1 MFSRLGLETIVNTVN
16 LDRTRHRTRG
26 SAQVAGS
33 RGLFIPGPTN
43 VPQAVRLAMDIAME
57 DQRAPDLP
65 SFTLPLFEDVKK
77 VFKSRDGQVFL
88 FPASGTGGWEA
99 AMTNTLSPGDR
110 VLIARFG
117 QFSLLW
123 ADMCERLGLV
133 ADVVDVPWG
142 EGVPAEI
149 FAEKLKADAVHT
161 YKAVLV
167 THNETATGVTSD
179 VAAVRRAMDACSHPA
194 LLFVDAVSSLASI
207 DFRMDEWGVDIC
219 VSGSQKGFMM
229 PAGLAILC
237 VSQKALAARKSA
249 AIRRCYFDFE
259 DMMKTNKD
267 GYFPYTPPL
276 HMLRALRASVDLLLD
291 EGLDN
296 VFARH
301 FRLAEGVR
309 RAVAAW
315 GLSLC
320 ARSSRWHS
328 DTVSAILLPEGFDSG
343 ALVRHAYTRYGLSL
357 GMGLS
362 KVAGKVFRIGH
373 LGDLN
378 ELMCLTAL
386 AGSEMAMRDMGIP
399 VVAGSGVAAA
409 EEYYRSAALAQ
420 ALQDAA

>member
-1 MFSRLGLETIVNTVN
+1 MPGT
-16 LDRTRHRTRG
+16 
-26 SAQVAGS
+26 

-77 VFKSRDGQVFL
+77 VFKSRTGQIFL

-99 AMTNTLSPGDR
+99 AMLNTLSPGDR
-110 VLIARFG
+110 VLISRFG

-123 ADMCERLGLV
+123 ADMCTRMGLEV
-133 ADVVDVPWG
+133 DVVDVPWG
-142 EGVPAEI
+142 EGVPVEI
-149 FAEKLKADAVHT
+149 FAEKLKSDTAHS

-179 VAAVRRAMDACSHPA
+179 VAGVRKAMDAANHPA

-237 VSQKALAARKSA
+237 VSEKALAARKA
-249 AIRRCYFDFE
+249 ATMRRCYFDFD
-259 DMMKTNKD
+259 DMMRTNKD
-267 GYFPYTPPL
+267 GFFPYTPPL
-276 HMLRALRASVDLLLD
+276 HMLRALRAATDLLLE
-291 EGLDN
+291 EGLEN

-301 FRLAEGVR
+301 YRLAEGVR
-309 RAVAAW
+309 QAVSAW

-320 ARSSRWHS
+320 AKDPKWHS
-328 DTVSAILLPEGFDSG
+328 DTVSAILLPEGFDSA
-343 ALVRHAYTRYGLSL
+343 ALVKHAYTKYHMSL
-357 GMGLS
+357 GMGLN
-362 KVAGKVFRIGH
+362 KVAGKLFRIGH

-378 ELMCLTAL
+378 EIMCLQAI
-386 AGSEMAMRDMGIP
+386 AGSEMAMRDLGIP
-399 VVAGSGVAAA
+399 VQAGSGVAAA
-409 EEYYRSAALAQ
+409 IEYYRGATGAAALKN
-420 ALQDAA
+420 AA

>member
-1 MFSRLGLETIVNTVN
+1 M
-16 LDRTRHRTRG
+16 
-26 SAQVAGS
+26 AGS

-142 EGVPAEI
+142 EGVPVEI
-149 FAEKLKADAVHT
+149 FAEKLKADSGHA

-179 VAAVRRAMDACSHPA
+179 VAAVRRAMDASNHPA
-194 LLFVDAVSSLASI
+194 MLFVDAVSSLASI

-237 VSQKALAARKSA
+237 VSQKALGARKGA

-291 EGLDN
+291 EGLEN

-309 RAVAAW
+309 RAVSAW

-320 ARSSRWHS
+320 ARSPRWHS
-328 DTVSAILLPEGFDSG
+328 DTVSAIVLPERFDSA

-357 GMGLS
+357 GMGLN

-409 EEYYRSAALAQ
+409 QEYYRSAAVAP
-420 ALQDAA
+420 ALKDAA

>member
-1 MFSRLGLETIVNTVN
+1 MPGT
-16 LDRTRHRTRG
+16 
-26 SAQVAGS
+26 

-77 VFKSRDGQVFL
+77 VFKTRSGQVFL

-99 AMTNTLSPGDR
+99 AMTNTLSPGDK

-123 ADMCERLGLV
+123 ADMCQRMGLEV
-133 ADVVDVPWG
+133 DVVDVPWG
-142 EGVPAEI
+142 EGVPVEI
-149 FAEKLKADAVHT
+149 FADKLRADTSHS

-179 VAAVRRAMDACSHPA
+179 VAAVRRAMDHANHPA

-237 VSQKALAARKSA
+237 VSEKALAARKQAGSL
-249 AIRRCYFDFE
+249 RCYFDFE
-259 DMMKTNKD
+259 DMMRTNKD
-267 GYFPYTPPL
+267 GFFPYTPPL
-276 HMLRALRASVDLLLD
+276 HMLRALRAATDLLLE
-291 EGLDN
+291 EGLEN

-301 FRLAEGVR
+301 YRLAEGVR
-309 RAVAAW
+309 QAVAAW
-315 GLSLC
+315 GLKLC
-320 ARSSRWHS
+320 ARDAKWHS
-328 DTVSAILLPEGFDSG
+328 DTVSAILLPEGYDSA
-343 ALVRHAYTRYGLSL
+343 ALVRHAYTRYHLSL
-357 GMGLS
+357 GMGLN

-378 ELMCLTAL
+378 EIMCLTAV
-386 AGSEMAMRDMGIP
+386 AGSEMAMRDMGVP
-399 VVAGSGVAAA
+399 VEAGSGVAAA
-409 EEYYRSAALAQ
+409 MEYYRAQGAAAALKN
-420 ALQDAA
+420 AA